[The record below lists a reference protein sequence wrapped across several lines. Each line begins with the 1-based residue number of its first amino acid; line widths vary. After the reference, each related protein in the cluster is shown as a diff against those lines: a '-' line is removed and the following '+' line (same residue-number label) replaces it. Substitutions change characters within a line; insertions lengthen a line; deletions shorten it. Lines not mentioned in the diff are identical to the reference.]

1 MNLIDFWVTKIIS
14 EEYGKMY
21 KLMNIDLEKEKQ
33 EIDKEDGNDDEWIE
47 YLQDDG
53 IKQVIEVKDMGG
65 KRIETV
71 YKNLSIGEKPYKIG
85 DKGVY

>member
-21 KLMNIDLEKEKQ
+21 KLMNIDLEKEKK
-33 EIDKEDGNDDEWIE
+33 EIDKEDDNDDEWIE

-65 KRIETV
+65 KQIKTV